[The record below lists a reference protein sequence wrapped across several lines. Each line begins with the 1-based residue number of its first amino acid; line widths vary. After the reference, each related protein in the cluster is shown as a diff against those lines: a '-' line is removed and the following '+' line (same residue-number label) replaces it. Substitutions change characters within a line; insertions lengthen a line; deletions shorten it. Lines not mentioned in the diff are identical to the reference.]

1 MTVASQTVF
10 NGNLLNLGTF
20 TNLSIAT
27 FGGQVTNSGIFNNF
41 GSANGIPSGVT
52 FIGPFTNNGVYGSDP
67 ATNNFQQLIVNSSG
81 YLTGTAGDVFLVSG
95 NFQNLSTQSTLWNS
109 STSELDFTGG
119 GSHIF
124 DLAGQNGAGFSNN
137 FAWGSLVI
145 DPGNTLDLALGS
157 GDALYAFILQGLI
170 ISGNTITNIDGTPGL
185 FLYYDA
191 ADNPSLNG
199 NYNLTG
205 GGELIAANGPA
216 ATPEPTTLLLFASGL
231 GSLVARR
238 SWSKKRRSLA

>member
-1 MTVASQTVF
+1 MLTGFGTIDAGSGFVNNGTVNFQGCVTAINCDTANAASMTVASQTVF

-52 FIGPFTNNGVYGSDP
+52 FIGPFTNNGAYGSDP

-157 GDALYAFILQGLI
+157 GAALYAFILPGLI
-170 ISGNTITNIDGTPGL
+170 ISGYTLKNIDGTPGL
-185 FLYYDA
+185 FLYYYGG
-191 ADNPSLNG
+191 DNPSL
-199 NYNLTG
+199 
-205 GGELIAANGPA
+205 
-216 ATPEPTTLLLFASGL
+216 
-231 GSLVARR
+231 
-238 SWSKKRRSLA
+238 